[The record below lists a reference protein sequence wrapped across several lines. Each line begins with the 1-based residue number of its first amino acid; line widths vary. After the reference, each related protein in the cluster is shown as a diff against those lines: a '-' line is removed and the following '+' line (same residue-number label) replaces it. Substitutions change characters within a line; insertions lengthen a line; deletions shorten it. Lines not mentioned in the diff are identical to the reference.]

1 MQEGVLF
8 LIITTESTSR
18 WEAKKT
24 RTLEEG
30 AGSKG
35 RCRVL
40 NLSRVERVTFHGLH
54 T

>member
-1 MQEGVLF
+1 MQGVLL

-18 WEAKKT
+18 WEAKQA

-40 NLSRVERVTFHGLH
+40 KLTPVERVTFHGLH